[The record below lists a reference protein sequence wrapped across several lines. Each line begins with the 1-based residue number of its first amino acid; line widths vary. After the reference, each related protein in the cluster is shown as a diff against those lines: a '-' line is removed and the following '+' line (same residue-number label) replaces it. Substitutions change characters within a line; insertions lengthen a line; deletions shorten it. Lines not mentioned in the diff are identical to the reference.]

1 MNHYATHILA
11 SQATAMTLSSVPGEV
26 LQIACRALIDTLGVA
41 LAGSNMPV
49 VQHLKQTVMSEGKA
63 STLGCMQRV
72 NALDAARING
82 CAAHALD
89 FDDNCYAGFV
99 HGSAVIIPA
108 ALAVAQQYDCD
119 GASLLTAIVSGS
131 ECQYRL
137 GEALGQPLYQRGW
150 WTTGVLGVVG
160 ATVAAAHLLR
170 LDTTQLAH
178 AIALALAATGG
189 SKSAFGSD
197 AKAVMAGLAAERG
210 IQAALMAQAGISGP
224 LNTLEHHYG
233 LPVLMNDAQ
242 WQPKQLTAPGWRLL
256 QPGLDVKRIPVCLSA
271 HAAVDAVATLM
282 QQHAISLDEIEQI
295 HCDVPQIVIANLI
308 YTVPVTPQQAQFSL
322 PYAIA
327 ATLFYGELTLNQ
339 LTPESLAPAA
349 LHALMAKVSMTTSTQ
364 WQNPQRLQTAPEGA
378 CVTLYLQSGRQLTCC
393 VDRALGN
400 ATNPLSDEVLDDK
413 FLSCAQRVLPAT
425 KSHRLLAQLH
435 QVTTLPSVAR
445 LSRLLENSDHEL

>member
-11 SQATAMTLSSVPGEV
+11 RQAAAITLSSIPGDV
-26 LQIACRALIDTLGVA
+26 RRVACRALIDTLGVA
-41 LAGSNMPV
+41 LAGSTMPV
-49 VQHLKQTVMSEGKA
+49 VQRLKRTVMSEGKA
-63 STLGCMQRV
+63 STLGGTLRV
-72 NALDAARING
+72 SPLDAARING

-108 ALAVAQQYDCD
+108 ALAVAQQYDRD

-137 GEALGQPLYQRGW
+137 GEALGQALYQRGW

-160 ATVAAAHLLR
+160 AAVAAAHLLR
-170 LDTTQLAH
+170 LAPLQVAH
-178 AIALALAATGG
+178 AIALALAAAGG

-210 IQAALMAQAGISGP
+210 IQAALMAQAGITGP

-242 WQPKQLTAPGWRLL
+242 WQPERLTVHGWRLL
-256 QPGLDVKRIPVCLSA
+256 RPGLDVKRIPICLSA
-271 HAAVDAVATLM
+271 HAAVDAVVTLM
-282 QQHAISLDEIEQI
+282 QRHTLAVGEIEQI
-295 HCDVPQIVIANLI
+295 RCDVPQIVLANLI
-308 YTVPVTPQQAQFSL
+308 YANPLTPQQAQFSL

-339 LTPESLAPAA
+339 LTQASLEPAG
-349 LHALMAKVSMTTSTQ
+349 LHALMAKVSITSSTQ
-364 WQNPQRLQTAPEGA
+364 WQHPQSLQTAPEGA
-378 CVTLYLQSGRQLTCC
+378 CVTLNLKSGRQLSCR

-400 ATNPLSDEVLDDK
+400 ATNPLNDEALDDK
-413 FLSCAQRVLPAT
+413 FLSCSQQVLSAT
-425 KSHRLLAQLH
+425 TSRRLLTQLR
-435 QVTTLPSVAR
+435 QVISLPSVAQ
-445 LSRLLENSDHEL
+445 LSQLLENPEHEL

>member
-11 SQATAMTLSSVPGEV
+11 QQAAAIALSPVPDEV

-49 VQHLKQTVMSEGKA
+49 VQRLKQTVMSEGKA
-63 STLGCMQRV
+63 STLGGMQRI
-72 NALDAARING
+72 NALDAARLNG

-108 ALAVAQQYDCD
+108 ALAVAQQYDSD
-119 GASLLTAIVSGS
+119 GASLLTAIVAGS

-160 ATVAAAHLLR
+160 AAVAAAHLLR
-170 LDTTQLAH
+170 LDTTQVAH

-210 IQAALMAQAGISGP
+210 IQAALMAQAGITGP
-224 LNTLEHHYG
+224 LNTLEHPYG
-233 LPVLMNDAQ
+233 LPGLMNEAR
-242 WQPKQLTAPGWRLL
+242 WQPKQLTAAGWRLL

-271 HAAVDAVATLM
+271 HAAVDAVVTLIH
-282 QQHAISLDEIEQI
+282 QHAIALDEITQI
-295 HCDVPQIVIANLI
+295 HCDVPQIVIANLV
-308 YTVPVTPQQAQFSL
+308 YADPMTPQQAQFSL

-339 LTPESLAPAA
+339 LTLASLAPAA
-349 LHALMAKVSMTTSTQ
+349 LHALMAKVSMTTSPQ
-364 WQNPQRLQTAPEGA
+364 WQHPQRLQAAPEGA
-378 CVTLYLQSGRQLTCC
+378 SVTLHLQSGRQLTCR
-393 VDRALGN
+393 VDRPLGN
-400 ATNPLSDEVLDDK
+400 ATNPLSNEALDDK
-413 FLSCAQRVLPAT
+413 FLSCAQRVLPAAQ
-425 KSHRLLAQLH
+425 SHRLLTQLRQVTALPSMAQLS
-435 QVTTLPSVAR
+435 P
-445 LSRLLENSDHEL
+445 LLENPDHEL